1 MKKNYLLLIILLA
14 FYSANAQNE
23 TESNPFEKKNDITIN
38 AIAAF
43 NKTLNVSYERH
54 LNNRSSLGIYYFH
67 VLTTDTSNDMNYSIS
82 PYYRRYFG
90 KKYASGWFVEGFGM
104 LASTDGKKIYTS
116 EDHSIYAE
124 NADVINFALGAGG
137 GWKWVSKSGFLFE
150 ANIGYGGI
158 LINADKTD
166 HTIVAKFGL
175 SAGYRF

>member
-82 PYYRRYFG
+82 PSYRRYFG
-90 KKYASGWFVEGFGM
+90 KKYASQHE
-104 LASTDGKKIYTS
+104 
-116 EDHSIYAE
+116 
-124 NADVINFALGAGG
+124 
-137 GWKWVSKSGFLFE
+137 SGL
-150 ANIGYGGI
+150 
-158 LINADKTD
+158 
-166 HTIVAKFGL
+166 
-175 SAGYRF
+175 

>member
-14 FYSANAQNE
+14 FYSVNAQNE
-23 TESNPFEKKNDITIN
+23 TDPYQKNNEIKLN
-38 AIAAF
+38 ALAPLF
-43 NKTLNVSYERH
+43 QSFQVGYERH
-54 LNNRSSLGIYYFH
+54 LNHNSSLGLSFYYVFDNTKNEKD
-67 VLTTDTSNDMNYSIS
+67 LNYSIS

-104 LASTDGKKIYTS
+104 LASTDGKKIYAS
-116 EDHSIYAE
+116 EDHSIYTE
-124 NADVINFALGAGG
+124 NPDVINFALGAGG

-158 LINADKTD
+158 LLNANKTD